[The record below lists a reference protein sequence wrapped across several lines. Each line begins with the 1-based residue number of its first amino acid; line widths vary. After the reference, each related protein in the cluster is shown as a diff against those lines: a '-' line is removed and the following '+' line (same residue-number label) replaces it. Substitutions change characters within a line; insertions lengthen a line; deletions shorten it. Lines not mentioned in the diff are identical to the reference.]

1 VPSYYELNEESGHII
16 LDCDYEYDANESGF
30 VLKWLHNNGNENKFL
45 YPFCCLT
52 WSNFI
57 LIFSAFLSMDSKVS
71 TTIRC
76 GKNQS
81 MSSWPLTSL

>member
-52 WSNFI
+52 
-57 LIFSAFLSMDSKVS
+57 
-71 TTIRC
+71 
-76 GKNQS
+76 
-81 MSSWPLTSL
+81 